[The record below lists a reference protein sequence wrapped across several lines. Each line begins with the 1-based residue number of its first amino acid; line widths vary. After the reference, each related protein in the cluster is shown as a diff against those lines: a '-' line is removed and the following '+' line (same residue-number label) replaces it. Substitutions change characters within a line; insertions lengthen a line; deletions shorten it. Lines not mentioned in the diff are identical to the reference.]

1 MRKWEDIVKDKME
14 EFDET
19 LPESVFV
26 EFHAMRNGAA
36 PDPAPKRFPLVW
48 ALVPAVAAGLA
59 AVLLLR
65 HPSTLDNGIQIIQQP
80 VQPVAVVSDSTGT
93 TEPILDRPLIAQA
106 VTPKAA
112 RRPVVSPQVSGINEE
127 TAPIAETIEIIP
139 PEDAV
144 IPESN
149 DITVPD
155 SPDKQEPATD
165 NGPVITSSSPF
176 IPQGTKSK
184 PVKMKVGPAAGVI
197 AGGGLLAAIVT
208 PMLTSGTAAVPPPN
222 QGEPPLGGIVMEQE
236 PPKDEPTGE
245 HTHYFPFKGGL
256 SVGIPV
262 AERLK
267 VTTGLEY
274 TLYQS
279 SFTYTLSGEKKQF
292 AHYLGIPVRLDWT
305 LANNRWLDVYL
316 GGGIEGDYCIGATLA
331 GESIKRDG
339 FSFSL
344 LGAGGIQLN
353 ITKNIGLYVEPELSW
368 TIPSESRVLETWR
381 SEYPFMFSV
390 ATGLRINLGRK

>member
-14 EFDET
+14 EFDEA
-19 LPESVFV
+19 LPDSVFA
-26 EFHAMRNGAA
+26 EFHAIRSSATSA
-36 PDPAPKRFPLVW
+36 PAPKRFPLAW

-59 AVLLLR
+59 AILFL
-65 HPSTLDNGIQIIQQP
+65 HKPSAPDDGIKTIQQP
-80 VQPVAVVSDSTGT
+80 AQPVAALSDSTEIV
-93 TEPILDRPLIAQA
+93 EPILDQPLIAQA
-106 VTPKAA
+106 VTPKVT
-112 RRPVVSPQVSGINEE
+112 RRPDSRSQKTENIEIFEPEEE
-127 TAPIAETIEIIP
+127 TAIAGTHEENTQ
-139 PEDAV
+139 
-144 IPESN
+144 
-149 DITVPD
+149 TVPETVQTSETKEKKTID
-155 SPDKQEPATD
+155 EPVVT
-165 NGPVITSSSPF
+165 TTSPF
-176 IPQGTKSK
+176 IPENIGTK
-184 PVKMKVGPAAGVI
+184 PVIMKVAPAAGVI
-197 AGGGLLAAIVT
+197 AGGSLLAAIAT
-208 PMLTSGTAAVPPPN
+208 PLLSSGTFEDAAPTN
-222 QGEPPLGGIVMEQE
+222 QGEPPYGGIIMEPE
-236 PPKDEPTGE
+236 PQKDEPTGS
-245 HTHYFPFKGGL
+245 HTHCFPFKGGL

-390 ATGLRINLGRK
+390 ATGLRINFGK

>member
-19 LPESVFV
+19 LLESVFA

-59 AVLLLR
+59 TILFLR
-65 HPSTLDNGIQIIQQP
+65 HPSTPHEGIQIAQQP
-80 VQPVAVVSDSTGT
+80 AQPVAALSDSTGVA
-93 TEPILDRPLIAQA
+93 EPVQDLQLIAQA
-106 VTPKAA
+106 SSPKVI
-112 RRPVVSPQVSGINEE
+112 RRPNSRSHKPDNKEIIEPEE
-127 TAPIAETIEIIP
+127 ERSIAGTKEEKKQTIPETIH
-139 PEDAV
+139 
-144 IPESN
+144 
-149 DITVPD
+149 
-155 SPDKQEPATD
+155 
-165 NGPVITSSSPF
+165 TSETKESPF
-176 IPQGTKSK
+176 IPENIGTK
-184 PVKMKVGPAAGVI
+184 PVIMKVAPAAGVI

-208 PMLTSGTAAVPPPN
+208 PLLSSGTFDDAAPTN
-222 QGEPPLGGIVMEQE
+222 QGEPHYEGIIMEPEPL
-236 PPKDEPTGE
+236 KDVPTGS
-245 HTHYFPFKGGL
+245 HTHYFPLKGGI

-344 LGAGGIQLN
+344 LGAGGIQFN
-353 ITKNIGLYVEPELSW
+353 ITKRIGIYVEPELSW
-368 TIPSESRVLETWR
+368 TVPSENHVLETWR

-390 ATGLRINLGRK
+390 ATGLRINFGK

>member
-14 EFDET
+14 EFDEA
-19 LPESVFV
+19 LPDSVFA
-26 EFHAMRNGAA
+26 EFHAIRSSATSA
-36 PDPAPKRFPLVW
+36 PAPKRFPLAW

-59 AVLLLR
+59 AILFL
-65 HPSTLDNGIQIIQQP
+65 HKPSAPDDGIKTIQQP
-80 VQPVAVVSDSTGT
+80 AQPVAALSDSTEIV
-93 TEPILDRPLIAQA
+93 EPILDQPLIAQA
-106 VTPKAA
+106 VTPKVT
-112 RRPVVSPQVSGINEE
+112 RRPDSRSQKTENIEIFEPEEE
-127 TAPIAETIEIIP
+127 TAIAGTHEENTQ
-139 PEDAV
+139 
-144 IPESN
+144 
-149 DITVPD
+149 TVPETVQTSETKEKKTID
-155 SPDKQEPATD
+155 EPVVKT
-165 NGPVITSSSPF
+165 TSPF
-176 IPQGTKSK
+176 IPENIGTK
-184 PVKMKVGPAAGVI
+184 PVIMKVAPAAGVI
-197 AGGGLLAAIVT
+197 AGGSLLAAIAT
-208 PMLTSGTAAVPPPN
+208 PLLSSGTFEDAAPTN
-222 QGEPPLGGIVMEQE
+222 QGEPPYGGIIMEPE
-236 PPKDEPTGE
+236 PQKDEPTGS
-245 HTHYFPFKGGL
+245 HTHCFPFKGGL

-390 ATGLRINLGRK
+390 ATGLRINLGR

>member
-14 EFDET
+14 EFDEA
-19 LPESVFV
+19 LPESVFA
-26 EFHAMRNGAA
+26 EFHTMRNGAA
-36 PDPAPKRFPLVW
+36 PAPAPKRFPLAW

-59 AVLLLR
+59 AILFLR
-65 HPSTLDNGIQIIQQP
+65 QPSTPDNGIQIIQQP
-80 VQPVAVVSDSTGT
+80 VHPVAVVSDSTGT
-93 TEPILDRPLIAQA
+93 TEPILDRPLIAQT

-112 RRPVVSPQVSGINEE
+112 RRPVVSLKVSGINEE

-176 IPQGTKSK
+176 IPEGTKSK

-208 PMLTSGTAAVPPPN
+208 PMLTSGTAAVPPPD
-222 QGEPPLGGIVMEQE
+222 QGEPPLGGIVNEPE

-245 HTHYFPFKGGL
+245 HTHYFPYKGGL

-305 LANNRWLDVYL
+305 LATNRWLDVYL
-316 GGGIEGDYCIGATLA
+316 GGGIEGDYCIGAALA
-331 GESIKRDG
+331 CESIKRDG

-344 LGAGGIQLN
+344 LGAGGIQFN
-353 ITKNIGLYVEPELSW
+353 ITKRIGIYVEPELSW
-368 TIPSESRVLETWR
+368 TVPSENHVLETWR
-381 SEYPFMFSV
+381 SEYPLMFSV
-390 ATGLRINLGRK
+390 ATGLRINFGK

>member
-14 EFDET
+14 EFDEA
-19 LPESVFV
+19 LPDSVFA
-26 EFHAMRNGAA
+26 EFHAIRSSATSA
-36 PDPAPKRFPLVW
+36 PAPKRFPLAW

-59 AVLLLR
+59 AILFL
-65 HPSTLDNGIQIIQQP
+65 HKPSAPDDGIKTIQQP
-80 VQPVAVVSDSTGT
+80 AQPVAALSDSTEIV
-93 TEPILDRPLIAQA
+93 EPILDQPLIAQA
-106 VTPKAA
+106 VTPKVT
-112 RRPVVSPQVSGINEE
+112 RRPDSRSQKTENIEIFEPEEE
-127 TAPIAETIEIIP
+127 TAIAGTHEENTQ
-139 PEDAV
+139 
-144 IPESN
+144 
-149 DITVPD
+149 TVPETVQTSETKEKKTID
-155 SPDKQEPATD
+155 EPVVT
-165 NGPVITSSSPF
+165 TTSPF
-176 IPQGTKSK
+176 IPENIGTK
-184 PVKMKVGPAAGVI
+184 PVIMKVAPAAGVI
-197 AGGGLLAAIVT
+197 AGGSLLAAIAT
-208 PMLTSGTAAVPPPN
+208 PLLSSGTFEDAAPTN
-222 QGEPPLGGIVMEQE
+222 QGEPPYGGIIMEPE
-236 PPKDEPTGE
+236 PQKDEPTGS
-245 HTHYFPFKGGL
+245 HTHCFPFKGGL

-262 AERLK
+262 AARLK

-279 SFTYTLSGEKKQF
+279 SFTYKLSGEKKQF

-331 GESIKRDG
+331 RESIKRDG

-390 ATGLRINLGRK
+390 ATGLRINFGK

>member
-14 EFDET
+14 EFDEA
-19 LPESVFV
+19 LPESVFA
-26 EFHAMRNGAA
+26 EFHTMRNGAA
-36 PDPAPKRFPLVW
+36 PAPAPKRFPLAW

-59 AVLLLR
+59 AILFL
-65 HPSTLDNGIQIIQQP
+65 HKPSAPDDGIQTIQQP
-80 VQPVAVVSDSTGT
+80 AQPVAALSDSTEIV
-93 TEPILDRPLIAQA
+93 EPILDQPLIAQA
-106 VTPKAA
+106 VTPKVT
-112 RRPVVSPQVSGINEE
+112 RRPDSRSQKTENIEIFEPEEE
-127 TAPIAETIEIIP
+127 TAIASTHEENTQ
-139 PEDAV
+139 
-144 IPESN
+144 
-149 DITVPD
+149 TVPETVQTSETKEKKTID
-155 SPDKQEPATD
+155 EPVVKT
-165 NGPVITSSSPF
+165 TSPF
-176 IPQGTKSK
+176 IPENIGTK
-184 PVKMKVGPAAGVI
+184 PVIMKVAPAAGVI
-197 AGGGLLAAIVT
+197 AGGGLLAAIAT
-208 PMLTSGTAAVPPPN
+208 PLLSSGTFEDAAPTN
-222 QGEPPLGGIVMEQE
+222 QGEPPYGGIIMEPE
-236 PPKDEPTGE
+236 PQKDEPTGS
-245 HTHYFPFKGGL
+245 HTHCFPFKGGL

>member
-14 EFDET
+14 EFDEA
-19 LPESVFV
+19 LPDSVFA
-26 EFHAMRNGAA
+26 EFHAIRSSATSA
-36 PDPAPKRFPLVW
+36 PAPKRFPLAW

-59 AVLLLR
+59 AILFL
-65 HPSTLDNGIQIIQQP
+65 HKPSAPDDGIKTIQQP
-80 VQPVAVVSDSTGT
+80 AQPVAALSDSTEIV
-93 TEPILDRPLIAQA
+93 EPILDQPLIAQA
-106 VTPKAA
+106 VTPKVT
-112 RRPVVSPQVSGINEE
+112 RRPDSRSQKTENIEIFEPEEE
-127 TAPIAETIEIIP
+127 TAIAGTHEENTQ
-139 PEDAV
+139 
-144 IPESN
+144 
-149 DITVPD
+149 TVPETVQTSETKEKKTID
-155 SPDKQEPATD
+155 EPVVT
-165 NGPVITSSSPF
+165 TTSPF
-176 IPQGTKSK
+176 IPENIGTK
-184 PVKMKVGPAAGVI
+184 PVIMKVAPAAGVI
-197 AGGGLLAAIVT
+197 AGGSLLAAIAT
-208 PMLTSGTAAVPPPN
+208 PLLSSGTFEDAAPTN
-222 QGEPPLGGIVMEQE
+222 QGEPPYGGIIMEPE
-236 PPKDEPTGE
+236 PQKDEPTGS
-245 HTHYFPFKGGL
+245 HTHCFPFKGGL

-262 AERLK
+262 AARLK

-279 SFTYTLSGEKKQF
+279 SFTYKLSGEKKQF

-305 LANNRWLDVYL
+305 LANNRWLDVYF

>member
-1 MRKWEDIVKDKME
+1 ME

-36 PDPAPKRFPLVW
+36 PAPASKKFPLVW

-65 HPSTLDNGIQIIQQP
+65 QPSTPDNGIRIIQQP
-80 VQPVAVVSDSTGT
+80 QTPIAVVSDSTGT
-93 TEPILDRPLIAQA
+93 TEPILDQPLIAQA
-106 VTPKAA
+106 VTPKAT
-112 RRPVVSPQVSGINEE
+112 RRTIVSTQVSEINEE
-127 TAPIAETIEIIP
+127 TAPIAETIEAMP
-139 PEDAV
+139 LEDAV

-149 DITVPD
+149 DTAAHD
-155 SPDKQEPATD
+155 SLDKQEPGID
-165 NGPVITSSSPF
+165 NGPVVTTSSPF
-176 IPQGTKSK
+176 IPEGTKSK
-184 PVKMKVGPAAGVI
+184 PVKMKVAPAAGVI
-197 AGGGLLAAIVT
+197 AGGGLLAAIAT
-208 PMLTSGTAAVPPPN
+208 PLLSSGTFEDAAPTN
-222 QGEPPLGGIVMEQE
+222 QGEPPFGGIVMEPE
-236 PPKDEPTGE
+236 PPKDEPTGR

-262 AERLK
+262 SERLK

-274 TLYQS
+274 SLYKS

-316 GGGIEGDYCIGATLA
+316 GGGIEGDYCIGAALA

-344 LGAGGIQLN
+344 LGAGGIQFN
-353 ITKNIGLYVEPELSW
+353 ITKRIGIYVEPELSW
-368 TIPSESRVLETWR
+368 TVPSENHVLETWR

-390 ATGLRINLGRK
+390 ATGLRINFGK

>member
-14 EFDET
+14 EFDEA

-26 EFHAMRNGAA
+26 EFHTMRNGAA
-36 PDPAPKRFPLVW
+36 PAPAPKRFPLAW

-59 AVLLLR
+59 AILFL
-65 HPSTLDNGIQIIQQP
+65 HKPSAPDDGIKTIQQP
-80 VQPVAVVSDSTGT
+80 AQPVAALSDSTEIV
-93 TEPILDRPLIAQA
+93 EPILDQPLIAQA
-106 VTPKAA
+106 VTPKVT
-112 RRPVVSPQVSGINEE
+112 RRPDSRSQKTENIEIFEPEEE
-127 TAPIAETIEIIP
+127 TAIAGTHEENTQ
-139 PEDAV
+139 
-144 IPESN
+144 
-149 DITVPD
+149 TVPETVQTSETKEKKTID
-155 SPDKQEPATD
+155 EPVVT
-165 NGPVITSSSPF
+165 TTSPF
-176 IPQGTKSK
+176 IPENIGTK
-184 PVKMKVGPAAGVI
+184 PVIMKVAPAAGVI
-197 AGGGLLAAIVT
+197 AGGSLLAAIAT
-208 PMLTSGTAAVPPPN
+208 PLLSSGTFEDAAPTN
-222 QGEPPLGGIVMEQE
+222 QGEPPYGGIIMEPE
-236 PPKDEPTGE
+236 PQKDEPTGS
-245 HTHYFPFKGGL
+245 HTHCFPFKGGL

-316 GGGIEGDYCIGATLA
+316 GGGLEGDYCIGATLA

-390 ATGLRINLGRK
+390 ATGLRINLGR

>member
-65 HPSTLDNGIQIIQQP
+65 QPSTPDNGIRIIQQP
-80 VQPVAVVSDSTGT
+80 QTPIAVVSDSTGT
-93 TEPILDRPLIAQA
+93 TEPILDQPLIAQA
-106 VTPKAA
+106 VTPKAT
-112 RRPVVSPQVSGINEE
+112 RRTVVSTQVSEINEE
-127 TAPIAETIEIIP
+127 TAPIAETIEAIP
-139 PEDAV
+139 LEDAV

-149 DITVPD
+149 DTAAHD
-155 SPDKQEPATD
+155 SLDKQEPAID
-165 NGPVITSSSPF
+165 NGPVVTTSSPF
-176 IPQGTKSK
+176 IPEGTKSK
-184 PVKMKVGPAAGVI
+184 PVKMKVAPAAGVI
-197 AGGGLLAAIVT
+197 AGGGLLAAIAT
-208 PMLTSGTAAVPPPN
+208 PLLSSGTFEDAAPTN
-222 QGEPPLGGIVMEQE
+222 QGEPPFGGIVMEPE
-236 PPKDEPTGE
+236 PPKDEPTGS
-245 HTHYFPFKGGL
+245 HTHYFPFKCGL
-256 SVGIPV
+256 SDGIPV
-262 AERLK
+262 SERLN
-267 VTTGLEY
+267 VTTGLKY
-274 TLYQS
+274 SLYQS
-279 SFTYTLSGEKKQF
+279 SCTYTLSGEKKQC

-316 GGGIEGDYCIGATLA
+316 GGGIEGDYCLGASLA

-344 LGAGGIQLN
+344 LGAGGIQFN
-353 ITKNIGLYVEPELSW
+353 ITKRIGIYVEPELSW
-368 TIPSESRVLETWR
+368 TVPSENHVLETWR

-390 ATGLRINLGRK
+390 ATGLRINFGK